1 MLLKLACQV
10 YGKSGKIPKLCLF
23 SLLNIYIFTKPKK
36 SFKSFVLFEEIQSL
50 HPELI
55 AFVNIYVFS
64 LLKPVSL
71 FTWKNY
77 YEALNFKEEGDGNLF
92 LFSPCRLLRNAL
104 CKNKGTHRHN

>member
-1 MLLKLACQV
+1 MPGIWQKW
-10 YGKSGKIPKLCLF
+10 KNTKTLF
-23 SLLNIYIFTKPKK
+23 ILITKYLHIYQAKK
-36 SFKSFVLFEEIQSL
+36 KFKSFVLFEEIQSL

-55 AFVNIYVFS
+55 AFLNIYVFS
-64 LLKPVSL
+64 LLKPVLL